1 MIIGNINLNLAF
13 DEIIQ
18 ANVKGKSLKEIRAC
32 NTDVYSQIY
41 QVHKLCD
48 KLLKVGKPQIVD
60 VMRNDKTYTDNP
72 FISADNELLL
82 KVTPTTPK
90 LSTKLVREVVDV
102 QTYLKFLPDEKK
114 TKNSHLCGSYERINN
129 FLILD
134 KQITLMPKSWISKGG
149 KNDN

>member
-1 MIIGNINLNLAF
+1 MAF

-18 ANVKGKSLKEIRAC
+18 TNVKGKSVKEIRAT

-41 QVHKLCD
+41 EVHKLCE
-48 KLLKVGKPQIVD
+48 KLLKQGKPQIVD
-60 VMRNDKTYTDNP
+60 VIRNDKTYTDSP
-72 FISADNELLL
+72 FISGDNELLL

-114 TKNSHLCGSYERINN
+114 TKNSHLCGSYDKIDN
-129 FLILD
+129 FLI
-134 KQITLMPKSWISKGG
+134 KGEQITLIPKSYQFNKGEN
-149 KNDN
+149 NDS